1 MGGCGYVGG
10 CGFME
15 RVWVCGVDVNTGRV
29 WLCQGRGNVGGGVAM
44 GGCVLT
50 RENLLIFFP

>member
-1 MGGCGYVGG
+1 MGG

-15 RVWVCGVDVNTGRV
+15 RVWVCGVDVNMGRV